1 MTIGST
7 QIWDIKSLQMEAVG
21 VENHTFQSS
30 QPGGVHGP
38 QSRLKPCQVVY
49 NPIDRS
55 EVFLTNGSQSMI
67 K

>member
-21 VENHTFQSS
+21 VENHIFQSS

-38 QSRLKPCQVVY
+38 QSRL
-49 NPIDRS
+49 NPVKWYTTPSIDRK
-55 EVFLTNGSQSMI
+55 FF
-67 K
+67 